1 VLRSGPGGALK
12 SGDTGT
18 VCDDRQALII
28 EGGSA
33 TPAMPFE
40 SRPTQALGW
49 LDRTHVLVE
58 AGGCA
63 NPTELYSVDARGG
76 QPVALVTGAE
86 LASPRTVLRNAPDTV
101 PAPNSAAGQPPL
113 GGLG

>member
-1 VLRSGPGGALK
+1 
-12 SGDTGT
+12 
-18 VCDDRQALII
+18 
-28 EGGSA
+28 
-33 TPAMPFE
+33 M
-40 SRPTQALGW
+40 
-49 LDRTHVLVE
+49 
-58 AGGCA
+58 
-63 NPTELYSVDARGG
+63 ELYSVDARGG